1 MDKLGSTVCICIC
14 VWLCQPKKFEA
25 GSSMFG
31 AFIWPNTSRP
41 AKQAKAGFLVRTFP
55 PGWSA

>member
-55 PGWSA
+55 PG